1 MPVLNLSFMETMF
14 KLFDPQARTIDK
26 LMDVSGNYFV
36 VLRKGC
42 QLPHIDVIPIYTQW
56 KYEGE
61 LYDIVYTGINLRK
74 RDYAQDFKRN
84 NAGRSTLRKSLG
96 SMMGLT
102 KVPRDKKN
110 PSNGKTK
117 FCDWDEELLSQW
129 MKENLLLF
137 YCTCMSDEEIVRNKK
152 VYIRLYNPPLN
163 LKGNTN
169 KINRAFRAKLTELR
183 RYSGEII
190 QKF

>member
-1 MPVLNLSFMETMF
+1 METMF

-110 PSNGKTK
+110 PLNGKTK
-117 FCDWDEELLSQW
+117 FRDQDEELLSQW
-129 MKENLLLF
+129 MKENLLLL
-137 YCTCMSDEEIVRNKK
+137 YCANASVEKVMQNEEA
-152 VYIRLYNPPLN
+152 YICSYNPPLN
-163 LKGNTN
+163 LQGNKNEIN
-169 KINRAFRAKLTELR
+169 KAFREKLKELR
-183 RYSGEII
+183 
-190 QKF
+190 K

>member
-1 MPVLNLSFMETMF
+1 METMF

-117 FCDWDEELLSQW
+117 F
-129 MKENLLLF
+129 
-137 YCTCMSDEEIVRNKK
+137 
-152 VYIRLYNPPLN
+152 
-163 LKGNTN
+163 
-169 KINRAFRAKLTELR
+169 
-183 RYSGEII
+183 
-190 QKF
+190 